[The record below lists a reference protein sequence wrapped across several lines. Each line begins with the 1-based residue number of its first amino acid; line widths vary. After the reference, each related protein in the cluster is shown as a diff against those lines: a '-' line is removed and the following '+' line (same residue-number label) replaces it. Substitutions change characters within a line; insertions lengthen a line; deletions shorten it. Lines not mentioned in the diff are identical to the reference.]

1 MRSSISSSVSD
12 LTLDIEIFLN
22 GETKRI
28 PEGLTVARLVA
39 SLDLGSQGLAV
50 EYNRKIL
57 RKENWDRQLISEGDH
72 IEVVHFVGGGSHDSF
87 R

>member
-1 MRSSISSSVSD
+1 
-12 LTLDIEIFLN
+12 LDIEIFLN

-28 PEGLTVARLVA
+28 PQGLTIAGLMR
-39 SLDLGSQGLAV
+39 SLDLGFQGLAV

-57 RKENWDRQLISEGDH
+57 RKENWDQQLIFEGDR
-72 IEVVHFVGGGSHDSF
+72 IEVVHFVGGGGRDLF

>member
-1 MRSSISSSVSD
+1 MRSSISSSASN

-22 GETKRI
+22 GETKRV
-28 PEGLTVARLVA
+28 PQGLTVARLVR

-50 EYNRKIL
+50 EYNQKIL
-57 RKENWDRQLISEGDH
+57 RKENWDRQLIFEGDR
-72 IEVVHFVGGGSHDSF
+72 IEVVHFVGGGSHDSP